1 MPPVF
6 IFKVDVDTDRG
17 TRLGVPQ
24 LLQLFKKHQV
34 PASFFFSLGPDNT
47 GKQIRR
53 LFQPGFFKKVSRTN
67 VLKLY
72 GLKTLL
78 YGTLLKAPQIAKNHA
93 NLLQKVYIEGF
104 EAGLHCYDHFEWQ
117 DYLQDMTEQEVLEE
131 YQKGIALFK
140 SVFGTLP
147 AGTAAPGWQTNAYS
161 LQVYDDLDLLYSSDT
176 RGFMPFFPSIEGQ
189 SFRTLQLPTTL
200 PTLDELLGQPH
211 HPEASINDHYLD
223 LLQEE
228 YPNIHTIHAE
238 IEGMGKQYLLEELI
252 LKLKARNVEFLTLE
266 TYAKRCLQHS
276 EDIPFCQLVQKPFEG
291 RAGLLAC
298 QGSMC

>member
-17 TRLGVPQ
+17 TQIGVPQ

-53 LFQPGFFKKVSRTN
+53 LFQPGFFKKVTRTN

-78 YGTLLKAPQIAKNHA
+78 YGTLLQAPQIAKGHGP
-93 NLLQKVYIEGF
+93 LLQRVKAEGF
-104 EAGLHCYDHFEWQ
+104 EVGLHCYDHFEWQ
-117 DYLQDMTEQEVLEE
+117 DYLHDMTEQEVVEE
-131 YQKGIALFK
+131 YQKGITLFK

-147 AGTAAPGWQTNAYS
+147 VGTAAPGWQTNAYS

-176 RGFMPFFPSIEGQ
+176 RGVMPFFPCIEGQ

-200 PTLDELLGQPH
+200 PTLDELLGQPGY
-211 HPEASINDHYLD
+211 PEPTLTDHYLE
-223 LLQEE
+223 LLQDE

-238 IEGMGKQYLLEELI
+238 IEGMGKSTLLEELI
-252 LKLKARNVEFLTLE
+252 LKLKAKGVEFLTME
-266 TYAKRCLQHS
+266 AYARRCLQHS

-298 QGSMC
+298 QGSIC

>member
-6 IFKVDVDTDRG
+6 IFKVDVDTDKG
-17 TRLGVPQ
+17 TQVGVPN
-24 LLQLFKKHQV
+24 LVRLFKKHQV
-34 PASFFFSLGPDNT
+34 AASFFFSLGPDNT

-72 GLKTLL
+72 GLRTLL

-93 NLLQKVYIEGF
+93 AVLQQVKAEGF
-104 EAGLHCYDHFEWQ
+104 EVGLHCYDHFEWQ
-117 DYLQDMTEQEVLEE
+117 DYLHDMTEQEVIEE
-131 YQKGIALFK
+131 YQKGIAIFK
-140 SVFGTLP
+140 TVFDALP
-147 AGTAAPGWQTNAYS
+147 LGTAAPGWQTNAYS

-200 PTLDELLGQPH
+200 PTLDELLGNPTY
-211 HPEASINDHYLD
+211 PESKINEHYLE
-223 LLQEE
+223 LLQSD

-238 IEGMGKQYLLEELI
+238 IEGMSKQNLLEDLI
-252 LKLKARNVEFLTLE
+252 VKLKARNVEFLSLE
-266 TYAKRCLQHS
+266 AYARRCLQHS
-276 EDIPFCQLVQKPFEG
+276 DTIPFCQLVQKPFEG
-291 RAGLLAC
+291 RAGVLAC